1 MGLEEVARRVS
12 RIGGEMNGSEH
23 DLILAFSFKANSHWS
38 VFWWGRDL
46 PATDLVKAMYLCS

>member
-1 MGLEEVARRVS
+1 MGLEGVARRVS

-23 DLILAFSFKANSHWS
+23 DLILAFFLKANSYRS

-46 PATDLVKAMYLCS
+46 PATDFVEAMYLCS